1 MGDRQVTGLV
11 CSSCGQ
17 RVSAKAGRCEDCGER
32 GLVELAYDFADVS
45 RSLDLPALARRE
57 PWMWRYKELLPLDE
71 LAELPGLQLGF
82 TPVSGAPRLA
92 AWAGLDGLYLK
103 DEGRSPSGT
112 VEDRA
117 SALASVQARQAGR
130 KVLAVASGG
139 AAAPS
144 LACLCASAGQRAV
157 VFAPEG
163 AREDDLAL
171 AALFGAVVLRVD
183 GPPLEAR
190 RLCAEACRML
200 RWFDRTPLA
209 APWTFEGLKT
219 AGLEIAEQ
227 LCEAMPDWIAVA
239 DPEAEGEGELVAAVA
254 AGLEGMRR
262 AGLVQAVPRILAV
275 EAADRVRLGS
285 ALKGREAEAGWA
297 RAAKAVRQS
306 DGAAVAVEPPAVDEA
321 AREAARLAALAVD
334 PAGALVLAGLRQ
346 ASGEGVLEKGR
357 RVLALVGG
365 RRRGG
370 APAAQGFA
378 VGREP
383 AKVEEAAKRSGL

>member
-1 MGDRQVTGLV
+1 
-11 CSSCGQ
+11 
-17 RVSAKAGRCEDCGER
+17 
-32 GLVELAYDFADVS
+32 
-45 RSLDLPALARRE
+45 
-57 PWMWRYKELLPLDE
+57 
-71 LAELPGLQLGF
+71 
-82 TPVSGAPRLA
+82 
-92 AWAGLDGLYLK
+92 
-103 DEGRSPSGT
+103 
-112 VEDRA
+112 
-117 SALASVQARQAGR
+117 
-130 KVLAVASGG
+130 
-139 AAAPS
+139 
-144 LACLCASAGQRAV
+144 V
-157 VFAPEG
+157 VFAPK
-163 AREDDLAL
+163 AL
-171 AALFGAVVLRVD
+171 ARTTSRSPRFRRGVLRVD
-183 GPPLEAR
+183 AAAASRPPLGG
-190 RLCAEACRML
+190 EACRML

-297 RAAKAVRQS
+297 RAAKAVRQRRRRGGGG
-306 DGAAVAVEPPAVDEA
+306 GAAGGRRGRPRGRPARR
-321 AREAARLAALAVD
+321 ARRGPRGRSCWLACGRRRAR
-334 PAGALVLAGLRQ
+334 
-346 ASGEGVLEKGR
+346 GVLEKGR

-378 VGREP
+378 VGGSRPRSRRRRSAPACRVVGHLARREDGTSW
-383 AKVEEAAKRSGL
+383 ASSSRAAG